1 MTAMKMIECPDC
13 GDLIPDDSHFCD
25 QCGAEILACVNCGAL
40 GTDDF
45 CEKCGKPMVARK
57 DYSAKTSKGDV
68 GGDDG
73 GTTVGSPR
81 QKKIYLKAHDGGFML
96 TPQDGAIIGRKDSPY
111 ANDLKEL
118 GNISRLHGKFL
129 RQGRDWA
136 LVDLGSTNGS
146 LINDV
151 MLVAN
156 MPMKFKAGDVIDLG
170 TYLFDV
176 IER

>member
-1 MTAMKMIECPDC
+1 
-13 GDLIPDDSHFCD
+13 
-25 QCGAEILACVNCGAL
+25 
-40 GTDDF
+40 
-45 CEKCGKPMVARK
+45 
-57 DYSAKTSKGDV
+57 
-68 GGDDG
+68 
-73 GTTVGSPR
+73 
-81 QKKIYLKAHDGGFML
+81 ML

-111 ANDLKEL
+111 ADDLKEL
-118 GNISRLHGKFL
+118 VNISRLHGKFL

-151 MLVAN
+151 MLAAN
-156 MPMKFKAGDVIDLG
+156 VPMKFKAGDVIDLG